1 MLGITILVRPKEG
14 GVSQGWG
21 GFVYPMYNKLKFKF
35 DNMEGFIG
43 KQTYNTM
50 GLEYQGNDKV
60 NIVKIQAIKR
70 EL

>member
-1 MLGITILVRPKEG
+1 
-14 GVSQGWG
+14 
-21 GFVYPMYNKLKFKF
+21 MYNKLKFKF

-60 NIVKIQAIKR
+60 NIVKLQAIKR